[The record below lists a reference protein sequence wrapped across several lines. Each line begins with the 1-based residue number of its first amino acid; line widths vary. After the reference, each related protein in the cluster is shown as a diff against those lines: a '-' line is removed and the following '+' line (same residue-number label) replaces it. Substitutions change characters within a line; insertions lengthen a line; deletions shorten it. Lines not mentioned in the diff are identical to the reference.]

1 MQLVQSGIPL
11 AMEYGSY
18 DMQPGL
24 FVRLK
29 LFNVTGVPT
38 LEDTVNLSHVVNGGY
53 IGLVTLDPNKNYYV
67 SISVYTDNTYT
78 TPNTDYSPSSQSYY
92 AMNLS
97 GMIASNAVYVNKMST
112 AYNSIGGNQ
121 ELLVWAEKSGQRMLG
136 ATACTVVVKN
146 SLGVTE
152 WSDTL
157 DSPNSDG
164 IFKFVK
170 PFAPVASV
178 NYYIII
184 SITVD
189 AAVRT
194 SNQAFFTVG

>member
-29 LFNVTGVPT
+29 LFDVTGVPT
-38 LEDTVNLSHVVNGGY
+38 LEDTVNLTHIVNGGY
-53 IGLVTLDPNKNYYV
+53 IGLVTLNPNKNYYV

-78 TPNTDYSPSSQSYY
+78 TRNTDYSPSSQSYY
-92 AMNLS
+92 AMNILGLVS
-97 GMIASNAVYVNKMST
+97 SVYLNKMST

-121 ELLVWAEKSGQRMLG
+121 ELLVWAEKSGQRVL
-136 ATACTVVVKN
+136 ASTACTVVVKN
-146 SLGVTE
+146 ALGVTE

-157 DSPNSDG
+157 ASPNADG

-170 PFAPVASV
+170 PFAPISSV

>member
-1 MQLVQSGIPL
+1 
-11 AMEYGSY
+11 MEYGSY

-29 LFNVTGVPT
+29 LFDVTGVPT
-38 LEDTVNLSHVVNGGY
+38 LEDTVNLTHIVNGGY
-53 IGLVTLDPNKNYYV
+53 IGLVTLNPNKNYYV

-92 AMNLS
+92 AMNILGLVS
-97 GMIASNAVYVNKMST
+97 SVYLNKMST

-121 ELLVWAEKSGQRMLG
+121 ELLVWAEKSGQRVL
-136 ATACTVVVKN
+136 ASTACTVVVKN
-146 SLGVTE
+146 ALGVTE

-157 DSPNSDG
+157 ASPNADG

-170 PFAPVASV
+170 PFAPISSV